1 MILNHIYRSVFTVSL
16 CFALAIFASSCGT
29 TRRGFVPEQKFTAT
43 QLQKDYTVFRNILEE
58 THPSLYW
65 FTSKDSMD
73 YYFDEG
79 YRKISDSMTE
89 REFRTLLS
97 FVVSK
102 MKCGHTAVRYSQA
115 YSAYLDTAHLKI
127 FPVSIKAWGD
137 TIAVTGNLNRN
148 DSLLRRGTIITAI
161 NGVPAAKL
169 IDTIFNYLSADGNAI
184 TGKYQAISNR
194 GNFGAFYKNVF
205 GLPDTLEFSFY
216 NRSNLGQT
224 ARIPAYD
231 PLRDTGDK
239 RPPLERKRPSREEE
253 KVIVMQ
259 SARNVQVDTT
269 LRSAFMT
276 VNTFSRGHRLKKF
289 FRKSFRVIDHM
300 DLKYLVIDVRTNGGG
315 DASNSTFLTR
325 YLIDKNFK
333 IADSLYAVRRSSK
346 YSKYI
351 EMQSMYWFMMQFIT
365 HKKRDGKYHFGY
377 LERHVFR
384 PKKKHHFNG
393 EIYLLTGGNS
403 FSATA
408 LFAKKLQGQS
418 NVTIVGEET
427 GGGAYGNS
435 AWMLPDVTLP
445 VTGVRFSLP
454 KFRLVM
460 DQEAVAGGRG
470 VMPDIEVPPTV
481 ESIRRGVDPKVEAIK
496 DIILG
501 KMYST
506 GPATHQ
512 ASSDHR

>member
-1 MILNHIYRSVFTVSL
+1 
-16 CFALAIFASSCGT
+16 
-29 TRRGFVPEQKFTAT
+29 
-43 QLQKDYTVFRNILEE
+43 D
-58 THPSLYW
+58 
-65 FTSKDSMD
+65 
-73 YYFDEG
+73 
-79 YRKISDSMTE
+79 
-89 REFRTLLS
+89 
-97 FVVSK
+97 
-102 MKCGHTAVRYSQA
+102 
-115 YSAYLDTAHLKI
+115 
-127 FPVSIKAWGD
+127 
-137 TIAVTGNLNRN
+137 
-148 DSLLRRGTIITAI
+148 
-161 NGVPAAKL
+161 
-169 IDTIFNYLSADGNAI
+169 
-184 TGKYQAISNR
+184 
-194 GNFGAFYKNVF
+194 
-205 GLPDTLEFSFY
+205 
-216 NRSNLGQT
+216 
-224 ARIPAYD
+224 
-231 PLRDTGDK
+231 
-239 RPPLERKRPSREEE
+239 
-253 KVIVMQ
+253 
-259 SARNVQVDTT
+259 
-269 LRSAFMT
+269 
-276 VNTFSRGHRLKKF
+276 
-289 FRKSFRVIDHM
+289 
-300 DLKYLVIDVRTNGGG
+300 
-315 DASNSTFLTR
+315 
-325 YLIDKNFK
+325 FK
-333 IADSLYAVRRSSK
+333 IADSLYAVKRSSK

-377 LERHVFR
+377 LERHVFK

-470 VMPDIEVPPTV
+470 VMPDVEVPPTV
-481 ESIRRGVDPKVEAIK
+481 ESIRRGVDPKVEAIR

-501 KMYST
+501 KMYGP